1 VAAPASEAT
10 GVYVYGV
17 TLVDVPCDGA
27 TVDEGGLRAIVAEE
41 PLEQYAPEVLE
52 AALADPGWL
61 ETRLRRHEEVLEAVL
76 ARGPVAPFR
85 FGTIFRTEADLRQA
99 LSRTEQRLTARLEE
113 LRGTAEW
120 GVKAWVDGEVLS
132 ASLERPDTDTDLADM
147 AEGRRYLLE
156 KRLRRQTE
164 AEANELALGRAH
176 DAHAQ
181 LAELAVEARIEGPSG
196 LDERKG
202 HRLLLRTAYLL
213 RDDCRPELERL
224 VDELRER
231 DAELGL
237 DYVLSGPW
245 PAYNFVD
252 PGLS

>member
-10 GVYVYGV
+10 GVYLYGV

-41 PLEQYAPEVLE
+41 PLEQYAPEAIE
-52 AALADPGWL
+52 AALSDPGWL

-85 FGTIFRTEADLRQA
+85 FGTIFRTEADLREA
-99 LSRTEQRLTARLEE
+99 LSGAEARLTARLEE

-120 GVKAWVDGEVLS
+120 GVKAWVDGEALS
-132 ASLERPDTDTDLADM
+132 ASLERPVDHLAGM
-147 AEGRRYLLE
+147 PEGRRYLLA

-176 DAHAQ
+176 DAHARI
-181 LAELAVEARIEGPSG
+181 AELAVEARIEGPSG
-196 LDERKG
+196 LDERTG
-202 HRLLLRTAYLL
+202 HRLLLRAAYLF
-213 RDDCRPELERL
+213 RDDSRPELERL
-224 VDELRER
+224 LDELRER
-231 DAELGL
+231 DAELGV

-245 PAYNFVD
+245 PPYNFVD
-252 PGLS
+252 PALT